1 MKLNDTQLPGMYSDA
16 LFHEKYLD
24 LAPEHMDKMFD
35 VLFTGSANLLKN
47 AKSTD
52 RPAAFVVR
60 NDVKVFVAAGIVQYF
75 ENADDSNNPGNWSLV
90 WTFDESDI
98 PENSLVVDFDD
109 VQTHSYFIACAGE
122 KYGIQYNNEASL
134 VDLLVYALQQL
145 KKWLDQNVKEGTE
158 TLIEQDGVFQA
169 RAVVEN
175 GEKVFALE
183 PAGEIKNLIKDDTA
197 IEK

>member
-35 VLFTGSANLLKN
+35 VLFTGVAHLLN
-47 AKSTD
+47 GAKSTT
-52 RPAAFVVR
+52 RPAAFVMV
-60 NDVKVFVAAGIVQYF
+60 NEASVFIAGAVVQYF

-90 WTFDESDI
+90 WTFDEKDI
-98 PENSLVVDFDD
+98 PEGALKIPFSD
-109 VQTHSYFIACAGE
+109 VQTHSYFIGVAGE
-122 KYGIQYNNEASL
+122 KYGIQYNNEANL
-134 VDLLVYALQQL
+134 VDLLTYALYQL
-145 KKWLDQNVKEGTE
+145 KKWLDQNVKEGAE
-158 TLIEQDGVFQA
+158 TSIELDGIFQA
-169 RAVVEN
+169 RATVEN

-183 PAGEIKNLIKDDTA
+183 PAGEIKNLIKDDAA